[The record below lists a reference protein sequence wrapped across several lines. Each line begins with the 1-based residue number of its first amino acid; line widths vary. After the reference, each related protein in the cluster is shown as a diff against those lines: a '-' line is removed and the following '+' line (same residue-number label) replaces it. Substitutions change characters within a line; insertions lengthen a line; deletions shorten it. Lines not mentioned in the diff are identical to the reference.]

1 MRWGRRRLTPRP
13 LWIPAF
19 AGMTLGCA
27 GRRVLLVAEGEG
39 VLPARHRPPAGPAA
53 PRSPFDFPQGERP
66 PGPRM
71 ALSVWVPARAGMAR
85 VGGPLRVPSGQAS
98 TGSGRTELGSASMTG
113 SRGCDGGRRRPRRA
127 PALGSRVRGNDGGG
141 SRRFEGG
148 LGGGAPPGAPLD
160 SCLRRNDEV
169 CRRYDEVCGCGGID
183 VAGSEVCRRA
193 RLVRGSRRGC
203 ARPVPWRL
211 RLALGRPRC
220 RWGGRRPFDAA
231 SSAAWLRDCAARSAS
246 MSGISRPRPS
256 TTRTRK
262 LK

>member
-1 MRWGRRRLTPRP
+1 MTGIRGCDGGGDASRRAP

-19 AGMTLGCA
+19 AGMTLGVC
-27 GRRVLLVAEGEG
+27 
-39 VLPARHRPPAGPAA
+39 GPASAGGGGGGASCPA
-53 PRSPFDFPQGERP
+53 PPPPRGCGPPFTLRFPSGRTASPAPHGTLGLDSCLRGNDAWRGALRQAQGERIGKRP
-66 PGPRM
+66 DDGE
-71 ALSVWVPARAGMAR
+71 WGMR
-85 VGGPLRVPSGQAS
+85 W
-98 TGSGRTELGSASMTG
+98 
-113 SRGCDGGRRRPRRA
+113 GRRRAAPRA

-148 LGGGAPPGAPLD
+148 WGGGAPPGAPLD

-169 CRRYDEVCGCGGID
+169 CRRYDEVCGGID

-203 ARPVPWRL
+203 ATPVPWRL

-220 RWGGRRPFDAA
+220 RWGGRRLFARLARRRGPGTSRHALPACPGFRGLGR
-231 SSAAWLRDCAARSAS
+231 LRR
-246 MSGISRPRPS
+246 GP
-256 TTRTRK
+256 RK